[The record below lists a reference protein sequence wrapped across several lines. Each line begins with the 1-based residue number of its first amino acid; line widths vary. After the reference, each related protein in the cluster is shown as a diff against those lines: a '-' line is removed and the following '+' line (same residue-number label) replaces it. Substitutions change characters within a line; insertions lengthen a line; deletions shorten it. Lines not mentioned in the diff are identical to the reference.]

1 MNNITRSMLTSP
13 TIDSGVLST
22 HPPLPSEHEKLVK
35 NTQKWVAQTFYG
47 AMLKEMRKSPFRSEE
62 LEGGRGGEAF
72 EEMFDQRIAD
82 HMSQAAGS
90 PLVNSI
96 VNRIEAKRNIHSAKT
111 IRDAKSAYA
120 LAMRRAQDKNDQHG
134 LAGKP
139 RHVGEFPW
147 NRGRLPQPM
156 DEDTQNKQQIKLP
169 APATGHRRQERI
181 LPELYHVAP
190 TS

>member
-1 MNNITRSMLTSP
+1 MNNIASSLFTSP
-13 TIDSGVLST
+13 SIDGAVLPNRQPMPT
-22 HPPLPSEHEKLVK
+22 EHDKLVK

-96 VNRIEAKRNIHSAKT
+96 VNRIEAKHNTHSAKT

-120 LAMRRAQDKNDQHG
+120 LAMRRAETKNEQHG
-134 LAGKP
+134 LHSKP
-139 RHVGEFPW
+139 RHIGEIPW
-147 NRGRLPQPM
+147 NRGRLPQP
-156 DEDTQNKQQIKLP
+156 DDVDAQNKKQNKLP
-169 APATGHRRQERI
+169 EPPVGHRRQERI

-190 TS
+190 TP